1 MVWTY
6 DEQTRCW
13 EARAHGWRSIVA
25 RLPEQ
30 HAYRAAV
37 APFDMPDRTIRADH
51 VFAELRAAQAWC
63 IAEIAHRRLEA

>member
-13 EARAHGWRSIVA
+13 EGRAYGWRALVVRA
-25 RLPEQ
+25 PEQ

-37 APFDMPDRTIRADH
+37 GPFDMPDRTIRPNN
-51 VFAELRAAQAWC
+51 VFAEDKAA
-63 IAEIAHRRLEA
+63 